1 MTKRKKPTFVSFL
14 PPFLEREK
22 RFELSTST
30 LARWHSTAEL
40 LPRKGAAFTIRGG
53 VCQAWDL
60 FSENFGRPVGP
71 SGRPGPP
78 EGCLALAFPRG

>member
-1 MTKRKKPTFVSFL
+1 MGGHPPKVGGPNLTKRKKPTFVGVL

-40 LPRKGAAFTIRGG
+40 LPRTGRLNYPPPTGLSSVGQHFVTESSEAAFR
-53 VCQAWDL
+53 L
-60 FSENFGRPVGP
+60 
-71 SGRPGPP
+71 
-78 EGCLALAFPRG
+78 